1 MEGSSIREI
10 AARTLELP
18 LEVALGAIK
27 LVISGRSSVK
37 AINHHGILIYQQ
49 DKVVFRTD
57 SGAVEISGSGLS
69 LSELTAEYL
78 RIEGRIDAVRL
89 DGEVHA

>member
-1 MEGSSIREI
+1 MCRVCFMVCLYP
-10 AARTLELP
+10 ARGVGEL
-18 LEVALGAIK
+18 
-27 LVISGRSSVK
+27 
-37 AINHHGILIYQQ
+37 
-49 DKVVFRTD
+49 FRLLPFK
-57 SGAVEISGSGLS
+57 ISGSGLS